1 MGSNSFAGK
10 RNSMSRIMGFI
21 GVIVFSGLV
30 ACKKPVDFKVSKLMV
45 DLQQSALSISLID
58 SADVVFRKVGTDT
71 KVRQRLSKT
80 AQGLIASLHSL
91 TPGTWNADIEV
102 YTKSVNRQSNQY
114 VTIKPILITEEI
126 TDVKVGGPSAT
137 SGNGW
142 IKRHVRA
149 SANNEVV
156 LIVPEEVYDS
166 YFEIRSTMQ
175 QPLIL
180 GIAREAININYV
192 VDHKTWTCTN
202 TCFNTE
208 GRITDINHFMSFTN
222 NILSSPWT
230 ENEISIGV
238 FSTKNEE
245 IVTYDRTW
253 NQ

>member
-1 MGSNSFAGK
+1 
-10 RNSMSRIMGFI
+10 MSRIMGFI
-21 GVIVFSGLV
+21 GVVIFSGLI
-30 ACKKPVDFKVSKLMV
+30 ACKKPVDFKVSKLVV
-45 DLQQSALSISLID
+45 DLQQSAVSINTID

-114 VTIKPILITEEI
+114 VIIKPILITGEI
-126 TDVKVGGPSAT
+126 ADIKIAGPGAT

-142 IKRHVRA
+142 IKRHVKA
-149 SANNEVV
+149 SADNEVV
-156 LIVPEEVYDS
+156 VIVPEEVYDS
-166 YFEIRSTMQ
+166 YFEIRSRSQ
-175 QPLIL
+175 KRLIL
-180 GIAREAININYV
+180 GIAREAINVNYV

-202 TCFNTE
+202 ACFDAE

-230 ENEISIGV
+230 ENEISIAV
-238 FSTKNEE
+238 LSEKNEE
-245 IVTYDRTW
+245 LVNYDRTW